1 MGDTTDLEL
10 GGTALKAGGQIAA
23 GDTRDA
29 LERANAGIADQQA
42 KSELNAG
49 NYNAG
54 LARRKASMI
63 QGSQVAAIGAN
74 GLQQRGTPAAVVSS
88 TAQTQELNVL
98 QTLNNSMRKAWGFE
112 VQGASDTFQGEQAK
126 TGGILSGIGSLASGG
141 ASAYNTYNKN
151 NPAIDTED
159 DD

>member
-10 GGTALKAGGQIAA
+10 AGTGLKAGGQIAA

-29 LERANAGIADQQA
+29 LERANASIADQQA

-49 NYNAG
+49 NYNAN
-54 LARRKASMI
+54 LMRRKAAMI
-63 QGSQVAAIGAN
+63 QGTQIASTGAN
-74 GLQQRGTPAAVVSS
+74 NLQQRGTPAAVISS

-98 QTLNNSMRKAWGFE
+98 TTLNNSMRKAWGFE

-151 NPAIDTED
+151 NPVDDED
-159 DD
+159 D